1 MKLYDTIAAIA
12 TPIGSGGVAIIRV
25 SGDESEAIA
34 QNIVVT
40 KSKKNLTDLES
51 HKLTLSDIYTGSK
64 PPQIIDEAL
73 VVVMRAPNSYT
84 GETVVEINCH
94 GGFLAAGL
102 ILDELLLAGARLA
115 DAGEFTR
122 RAFINGK
129 TDLSGAEATMD
140 IIDSHSSLGLQN
152 AAKSLTGGV
161 SKKIEALREKVI
173 ALTSHISATAD
184 YPEEINEI
192 DPTELNLSVT
202 EIQDGIES
210 LLSGFNTGKILK
222 DGIYTVI
229 VGKPNVGKSSILNA
243 LVKAERAI
251 VTDIP
256 GTTRDI
262 IEEYINIKGV
272 ALRLLD
278 TAGIRNGADA
288 VETIGIERAMEN
300 AKIADLCLFV
310 IDSDSGITSEDIE
323 ISKKLQGKNTILI
336 LNKTDKSTINKSVAS
351 KALGI
356 PEEFIIETS
365 TPKTGCTTGINNLE
379 DAILNKFITGK
390 IEPGEVYICGERQK
404 DSLLKAKA
412 SIERVLESSN
422 LGMPF
427 DILYIDLEDALSAL
441 GEIIGTTIQEE
452 IIDQVFSRF
461 CVGK

>member
-1 MKLYDTIAAIA
+1 
-12 TPIGSGGVAIIRV
+12 
-25 SGDESEAIA
+25 
-34 QNIVVT
+34 
-40 KSKKNLTDLES
+40 
-51 HKLTLSDIYTGSK
+51 
-64 PPQIIDEAL
+64 
-73 VVVMRAPNSYT
+73 
-84 GETVVEINCH
+84 
-94 GGFLAAGL
+94 
-102 ILDELLLAGARLA
+102 
-115 DAGEFTR
+115 
-122 RAFINGK
+122 
-129 TDLSGAEATMD
+129 
-140 IIDSHSSLGLQN
+140 
-152 AAKSLTGGV
+152 
-161 SKKIEALREKVI
+161 
-173 ALTSHISATAD
+173 
-184 YPEEINEI
+184 
-192 DPTELNLSVT
+192 
-202 EIQDGIES
+202 
-210 LLSGFNTGKILK
+210 
-222 DGIYTVI
+222 
-229 VGKPNVGKSSILNA
+229 
-243 LVKAERAI
+243 
-251 VTDIP
+251 
-256 GTTRDI
+256 I
-262 IEEYINIKGV
+262 IEEYINIQGV

-310 IDSDSGITSEDIE
+310 IDSDSGITTEDIE

>member
-184 YPEEINEI
+184 YPEEIDEI

-272 ALRLLD
+272 AL
-278 TAGIRNGADA
+278 
-288 VETIGIERAMEN
+288 
-300 AKIADLCLFV
+300 
-310 IDSDSGITSEDIE
+310 
-323 ISKKLQGKNTILI
+323 
-336 LNKTDKSTINKSVAS
+336 
-351 KALGI
+351 
-356 PEEFIIETS
+356 
-365 TPKTGCTTGINNLE
+365 
-379 DAILNKFITGK
+379 
-390 IEPGEVYICGERQK
+390 
-404 DSLLKAKA
+404 
-412 SIERVLESSN
+412 
-422 LGMPF
+422 
-427 DILYIDLEDALSAL
+427 
-441 GEIIGTTIQEE
+441 
-452 IIDQVFSRF
+452 
-461 CVGK
+461 